1 MEQAKVNVVRG
12 IDLREVVPLRK
23 VQKAF
28 ASHLLAVIG
37 DLLVEMK
44 AKKFLMLG
52 DWIAAWERR
61 QWNE

>member
-12 IDLREVVPLRK
+12 IDLREVVSIEEGAEGIRITF
-23 VQKAF
+23 V
-28 ASHLLAVIG
+28 SG
-37 DLLVEMK
+37 DRNLLVEMK